1 MRCLA
6 ADEAWRRQLHTA
18 PARHRTGD
26 GDKPEGRREMH
37 AWYTYLDID
46 AWTGAGSESASPAPS
61 QVPCALHAF
70 ISAKISAS
78 AEQAWN
84 VTWGS
89 IPTGM
94 AKAWEITSPNPAW
107 PDSIVFDFPSVSV
120 LRGGAWREIER
131 LAPRGT
137 LDITTASSTDYYCTL
152 SAWGKKGKK
161 KKRVQPLKRR
171 LQSSLPTILCNGN
184 TAHCGAY
191 QFPGKTGI
199 YPLPPAAPSEIGHG
213 CFHPAVDAGN
223 HPPLSP
229 GTWSRPQQPTATAP
243 PLLHSATRR
252 EPPPPYLASRI
263 IAQRP
268 QAIVASAAPAPD
280 R

>member
-6 ADEAWRRQLHTA
+6 ADEAWRRRLHTA

-26 GDKPEGRREMH
+26 GDKPEGKREMH

-89 IPTGM
+89 IPSGM

-107 PDSIVFDFPSVSV
+107 PDSIVFDFPS
-120 LRGGAWREIER
+120 
-131 LAPRGT
+131 
-137 LDITTASSTDYYCTL
+137 
-152 SAWGKKGKK
+152 
-161 KKRVQPLKRR
+161 
-171 LQSSLPTILCNGN
+171 SSLPTILCNGN

>member
-6 ADEAWRRQLHTA
+6 ADEAWRRRPHTA

-26 GDKPEGRREMH
+26 GDKPEGKREMH

-46 AWTGAGSESASPAPS
+46 AWTGAGSEY
-61 QVPCALHAF
+61 
-70 ISAKISAS
+70 
-78 AEQAWN
+78 
-84 VTWGS
+84 
-89 IPTGM
+89 
-94 AKAWEITSPNPAW
+94 
-107 PDSIVFDFPSVSV
+107 
-120 LRGGAWREIER
+120 
-131 LAPRGT
+131 
-137 LDITTASSTDYYCTL
+137 YYCTL

-161 KKRVQPLKRR
+161 KKRVQPLKRP